1 MKGLI
6 FLTAGISFS
15 IFLSS
20 CGESK
25 LKAKDEQI
33 KNLEAQIERIDQVNS
48 SLLDR
53 MEDLS
58 VINRDG
64 AESIKTS
71 LQNIS
76 EQQSFIQEL
85 TDKIQNKDS
94 LNLALVMNLK
104 RSLSDINDQ
113 DVQVEVRGGRVH
125 VSISDQL
132 LFESGSIRL
141 NNAARGVLAKIASVL
156 NDHDQIE
163 VVVEGHTDD
172 VPMNTTC
179 IKDNWDL
186 SVKRAT
192 TVVRTLQHDYFMDP
206 LRLTAAGKAQY
217 APLETNDSRASRA
230 KNRRT
235 EIVIQPRL
243 DQFFQLLEMP
253 SLEN

>member
-1 MKGLI
+1 MRVSLFIIIAATLI
-6 FLTAGISFS
+6 FP
-15 IFLSS
+15 S
-20 CGESK
+20 CNQSK

-33 KNLEAQIERIDQVNS
+33 KQLEEQLKRVDQMNS

-71 LQNIS
+71 LKNIS
-76 EQQSFIQEL
+76 EQQSFIQDL
-85 TDKIQNKDS
+85 TDKIHDKDS

-113 DVQVEVRGGRVH
+113 DVQIEVRGGRVH

-141 NNAARGVLAKIASVL
+141 NHAARGVLAKIATVL

-163 VVVEGHTDD
+163 VVVEGHTDN
-172 VPMNTTC
+172 VPMQTNC

-192 TVVRTLQHDYFMDP
+192 TVVRTLQRDYFMDP
-206 LRLTAAGKAQY
+206 MRLIAAGRSKY
-217 APLETNDSRASRA
+217 APLEENNSPRSRS

-235 EIVIQPRL
+235 DIVIQPRM